1 MFRATS
7 LARTAVLLMPIAAL
21 AQTTQLRPH
30 SMYEPPAASAAKSLA
45 DSTKGV
51 PQDELT
57 TGEKTNWEKTGRY
70 DETVAMMRLYEKRSK
85 FIKVIPFGTTPEGR
99 TMYAAIISKDKAF
112 TPEAAHKTD
121 KAVIL
126 IQSGIHS
133 GEIEG
138 KDTALML
145 MRDMAVTNHPKQAA
159 WLDKA
164 IFVVIP
170 VYEIDGHEDRSPY
183 NRANQNG
190 PDITGTRPQEQQ
202 LNLNRDYIK
211 ADAPETR
218 AFLKLYNTWLP
229 DFMFDN
235 HVTDGA
241 DYQYDVTWD
250 MTHHDDIGPGSRD
263 WVNSRFIPQLNKR
276 MEADGHLV
284 SPYGALRGDGMGFA
298 GGGGSPLA
306 PPAAGG
312 QPARRNNAN
321 SGNNT
326 NNGSSEGAR
335 LQPGRQTQPEQAA
348 LAAEGTPRSPSSAP
362 SGDDRAARQAPAST
376 NGQRDFMVEVFS
388 PRYSHY
394 WSGARNRP
402 CLLVETHSLKLPKT
416 RAWSNYDIMVHSIDI
431 VTEDPQALRKAVR
444 DSDAADAA
452 LAGNKNEKMFLG
464 GKTSAESHPITYHS
478 LKRGTEVSPITG
490 KPVQHFTAE
499 KDDFTV
505 NMHDG
510 VDTTASAPVP
520 TGFLIPAA
528 WSNIAEL
535 LALQGVTMERTT
547 RDLSDQTFDTWR
559 FTDVKKQ
566 TALFEGRTFTDY
578 TPMPVKEK
586 MHMPAGSYYIPMNQ
600 PRARIIMA
608 MLHPQAPDALL
619 RWGFFDAVF
628 GPGGRIGAA
637 EYLSVPIATKEAAD
651 HPELWKEFQTKVDTD
666 PTFAK
671 DPDARLK
678 WWIERS
684 NYQPP
689 AVNKYPIAEVWTKIW

>member
-1 MFRATS
+1 MLRAMS

-30 SMYEPPAASAAKSLA
+30 SMYEPPAAATAKSLA
-45 DSTKGV
+45 DSTAGV

-57 TGEKTNWEKTGRY
+57 TGEKTNFEKTGRY

-99 TMYAAIISKDKAF
+99 TMYAAIVSKDKAF

-121 KAVIL
+121 KAVVL

-138 KDTALML
+138 KDTAMML
-145 MRDMAVTNHPKQAA
+145 IRDMAVTNHPKQAA

-218 AFLKLYNTWLP
+218 AFLALYNTWLP

-250 MTHHDDIGPGSRD
+250 MTHHEDIGPGSRE
-263 WVNSRFIPQLNKR
+263 WVNTRFIPQLNKR

-306 PPAAGG
+306 PPVAGARG
-312 QPARRNNAN
+312 QNNA
-321 SGNNT
+321 
-326 NNGSSEGAR
+326 APA
-335 LQPGRQTQPEQAA
+335 PG
-348 LAAEGTPRSPSSAP
+348 
-362 SGDDRAARQAPAST
+362 GDDRARRAAAPST
-376 NGQRDFMVEVFS
+376 NGLRDFNVEVFS

-431 VTEDPQALRKAVR
+431 ITEDPQALRKAVR

-452 LAGNKNEKMFLG
+452 MAGKPDEKMFLG
-464 GKTSAESHPITYHS
+464 GKTSAESHPIQYHS
-478 LKRGTEVSPITG
+478 LKRATEVSPITG

-520 TGFLIPAA
+520 TGFLIPIA
-528 WSNIAEL
+528 WKSIADE
-535 LALQGVTMERTT
+535 LALQGVTIERTT
-547 RDLSDQTFDTWR
+547 KDLSDQTFDSWR
-559 FTDVKKQ
+559 FTDVSKQ
-566 TALFEGRTFTDY
+566 NFPFEGRTFTDY
-578 TPMPVKEK
+578 KLTPVKEK

-608 MLHPQAPDALL
+608 MLHPAAPDALV
-619 RWGFFDAVF
+619 RWGFFDNIF
-628 GPGGRIGAA
+628 ERMGRIGAA
-637 EYLSVPIATKEAAD
+637 EYLSVPIANKEAAD
-651 HPELWKEFQTKVDTD
+651 HPELWKEFQTKVDSD
-666 PTFAK
+666 PTFAN

-684 NYQPP
+684 NYQPS
-689 AVNKYPIAEVWTKIW
+689 AVNKYPIAEVWTKNW

>member
-1 MFRATS
+1 MLRATS
-7 LARTAVLLMPIAAL
+7 LARTAILLMPIAAL

-30 SMYEPPAASAAKSLA
+30 SMYEPPAAAAAKSLA
-45 DSTKGV
+45 DSTAGV

-57 TGEKTNWEKTGRY
+57 TGEKTNWEKTGLY
-70 DETVAMMRLYEKRSK
+70 DETVALMRLYEKRSK

-138 KDTALML
+138 KDTAMML

-218 AFLKLYNTWLP
+218 NFLKLYNTWLP

-306 PPAAGG
+306 PPAG
-312 QPARRNNAN
+312 
-321 SGNNT
+321 
-326 NNGSSEGAR
+326 GAR
-335 LQPGRQTQPEQAA
+335 GN
-348 LAAEGTPRSPSSAP
+348 GGGGG
-362 SGDDRAARQAPAST
+362 GDDRARRAAPAST
-376 NGQRDFMVEVFS
+376 NGQRDFNVEVFS

-431 VTEDPQALRKAVR
+431 VTEDPQALRKAVK

-452 LAGNKNEKMFLG
+452 LAGKRDQEMFLG
-464 GKTSAESHPITYHS
+464 GKTAASSHPITYHS

-528 WSNIAEL
+528 WSNIADL

-547 RDLSDQTFDTWR
+547 KDLSDQTFDTWR

-566 TALFEGRTFTDY
+566 TGLFEGRTFTDY
-578 TPMPVKEK
+578 TPVAVKEK

-651 HPELWKEFQTKVDTD
+651 HPELWKEFQSKVDSD
-666 PTFAK
+666 PTFAN

-684 NYQPP
+684 NYQPS
-689 AVNKYPIAEVWTKIW
+689 AVNKYPIAEVWTKNW

>member
-1 MFRATS
+1 MPRVA
-7 LARTAVLLMPIAAL
+7 AVLIPLCLVAVFL
-21 AQTTQLRPH
+21 HAQNTQLRPH
-30 SMYEPPAASAAKSLA
+30 SMYEPPAATAAKSLA
-45 DSTKGV
+45 DSTQGT
-51 PQDELT
+51 PQDLLT
-57 TGEKTNWEKTGRY
+57 TGEKTQWEKTGRY
-70 DETVAMMRLYEKRSK
+70 DETVALMRVYEKRSK
-85 FIKVIPFGTTPEGR
+85 YIKVIPFGTTPEGR
-99 TMYAAIISKDKAF
+99 TMYAAIVSKDKAF
-112 TPEAAHKTD
+112 TPDAAHKTS

-138 KDTALML
+138 KDTAMML
-145 MRDMAVTNHPKQAA
+145 MRDMAVTNHPRQSA

-164 IFVVIP
+164 IFVIIP
-170 VYEIDGHEDRSPY
+170 VYEIDGHEDRSPF

-218 AFLKLYNTWLP
+218 AFLRLYNDWLP

-250 MTHHDDIGPGSRD
+250 MTQHEDIGPGSRQ
-263 WVNSRFIPQLNKR
+263 WVTSRFVPELNKR

-306 PPAAGG
+306 PRPTGERK
-312 QPARRNNAN
+312 Q
-321 SGNNT
+321 
-326 NNGSSEGAR
+326 
-335 LQPGRQTQPEQAA
+335 
-348 LAAEGTPRSPSSAP
+348 
-362 SGDDRAARQAPAST
+362 AST
-376 NGQRDFMVEVFS
+376 NESNGRNESNESNARGGQRSAATTRDFMVEVFS
-388 PRYSHY
+388 PRYSHF

-431 VTEDPQALRKAVR
+431 VAETPEAAQQLRKAVR

-452 LAGNKNEKMFLG
+452 MAGNRNVQMFLAG
-464 GKTSAESHPITYHS
+464 KTAATSHPIAYHS
-478 LKRGTEVSPITG
+478 LKRATDVSPITG

-510 VDTTASAPVP
+510 VDTTAAAPVP
-520 TGFLIPAA
+520 TGFLIPIA
-528 WSNIAEL
+528 WKAIADE
-535 LALQGVTMERTT
+535 LALQGVVMERTT
-547 RDLSDQTFDTWR
+547 KDLSDQPFETWR

-566 TALFEGRTFTDY
+566 PYPFEGRTLTDY
-578 TPMPVKEK
+578 TLQPVTEK
-586 MHMPAGSYYIPMNQ
+586 MHMPAGSYYVPLNQ

-608 MLHPQAPDALL
+608 MLHPAAPDALL
-619 RWGFFDAVF
+619 RYGFFDAIF
-628 GPGGRIGAA
+628 GEGRGRIGAA
-637 EYLSVPIATKEAAD
+637 EYLSVPIATKTAAD
-651 HPELWKEFQTKVDTD
+651 HPELQQQFQDKLTQDK
-666 PTFAK
+666 TFAA

-684 NYQPP
+684 NYQPS
-689 AVNKYPIAEVWTKIW
+689 AVNKYPIAEVWNKNW

>member
-1 MFRATS
+1 MLRATS

-30 SMYEPPAASAAKSLA
+30 SMYEPPAAAAAKSLA
-45 DSTKGV
+45 DSTAGT

-57 TGEKTNWEKTGRY
+57 TGEKTNFEKTGLY
-70 DETVAMMRLYEKRSK
+70 DETVALMRLYEKRSK

-138 KDTALML
+138 KDTAMML

-170 VYEIDGHEDRSPY
+170 LYEIDGHEDRSPY

-218 AFLKLYNTWLP
+218 NFLKLYNTWLP

-306 PPAAGG
+306 PPAAGARG
-312 QPARRNNAN
+312 QRNGAAPA
-321 SGNNT
+321 
-326 NNGSSEGAR
+326 
-335 LQPGRQTQPEQAA
+335 
-348 LAAEGTPRSPSSAP
+348 TPPAG
-362 SGDDRAARQAPAST
+362 GDDRAARQAPPT
-376 NGQRDFMVEVFS
+376 KPGQRDFNVEVFS

-444 DSDAADAA
+444 DSEAADAA
-452 LAGNKNEKMFLG
+452 LAGKRDQEMFLG
-464 GKTSAESHPITYHS
+464 GKTAASSHPITYHS
-478 LKRGTEVSPITG
+478 LKRGTDVSPITG

-520 TGFLIPAA
+520 AGFLIPIA
-528 WSNIAEL
+528 WKSIADE
-535 LALQGVTMERTT
+535 LALQGVVMEKTT
-547 RDLSDQTFDTWR
+547 KDLSDQTFETWR
-559 FTDVKKQ
+559 FTDITKQ
-566 TALFEGRTFTDY
+566 NFPFEGRTFTDY
-578 TPMPVKEK
+578 KLTPVKEK

-608 MLHPQAPDALL
+608 MLHPAAPDALV
-619 RWGFFDAVF
+619 RWGFFDNIF
-628 GPGGRIGAA
+628 ERMGRIGAA

-651 HPELWKEFQTKVDTD
+651 HPELWKEFQSKVDSD
-666 PTFAK
+666 PTFAN

-684 NYQPP
+684 NYQPS
-689 AVNKYPIAEVWTKIW
+689 AVNKYPIAEVWTKNW

>member
-1 MFRATS
+1 MLRATA
-7 LARTAVLLMPIAAL
+7 LARTAVLLLPIAAVTSF
-21 AQTTQLRPH
+21 AQSDQVRPH
-30 SMYEPPAASAAKSLA
+30 SMYEPPAAATAKSLA
-45 DSTKGV
+45 DSTAGV

-85 FIKVIPFGTTPEGR
+85 YIKVISYGLTPEGR
-99 TMYAAIISKDKAF
+99 TMYAAVVSKDKAF
-112 TPEAAHKTD
+112 TPEAAHKTN
-121 KAVIL
+121 KAIIY

-138 KDTALML
+138 KDTAMML
-145 MRDMAVTNHPKQAA
+145 MRDMAVTNHPHQAA

-164 IFVVIP
+164 IFIIVP
-170 VYEIDGHEDRSPY
+170 LYEIDGHEDRSPY
-183 NRANQNG
+183 NRAQQQG

-218 AFLKLYNTWLP
+218 NFLKLYNAWLP

-250 MTHHDDIGPGSRD
+250 MTHHDDIGPASRD
-263 WVNSRFIPQLNKR
+263 WVNARFIPQLNKR

-306 PPAAGG
+306 PPV
-312 QPARRNNAN
+312 P
-321 SGNNT
+321 
-326 NNGSSEGAR
+326 GAR
-335 LQPGRQTQPEQAA
+335 GQN
-348 LAAEGTPRSPSSAP
+348 AP
-362 SGDDRAARQAPAST
+362 APVGGGDDRARRAAPAGKP
-376 NGQRDFMVEVFS
+376 GQRDFNVEVFS

-402 CLLVETHSLKLPKT
+402 CLLVETHSLKTAKT

-431 VTEDPQALRKAVR
+431 VAEDPQALRKAVK

-452 LAGNKNEKMFLG
+452 MAGNKNEKMFLAG
-464 GKTSAESHPITYHS
+464 RTSAESHPIMYHS
-478 LKRGTEVSPITG
+478 LKRGSSISPITG

-499 KDDFTV
+499 KDDFIV
-505 NMHDG
+505 QMHDG
-510 VDTTASAPVP
+510 VDTTAAAPVP
-520 TGFLIPAA
+520 LGFLIPAA
-528 WSNIAEL
+528 WSNIADE

-547 RDLSDQTFDTWR
+547 KDLSDQTLDGWR
-559 FTDVKKQ
+559 FADVKKQ
-566 TALFEGRTFTDY
+566 SYPFEGRTFTDY
-578 TPMPVKEK
+578 TVKPVQEK
-586 MHMPAGSYYIPMNQ
+586 MHMPVGSYYVPMNQ

-608 MLHPQAPDALL
+608 MLHPEAPDALA
-619 RWGFFDAVF
+619 RYGFFDAVV
-628 GPGGRIGAA
+628 GEGRGRIGAG
-637 EYLSVPIATKEAAD
+637 EYLSVPIATKMATD
-651 HPELWKEFQTKVDTD
+651 HPELWKEFQSKVDSD
-666 PTFAK
+666 STFAN
-671 DPDARLK
+671 DPDARLR

-684 NYQPP
+684 NYQPS
-689 AVNKYPIAEVWTKIW
+689 AVGRYPIAEVWTKNW

>member
-1 MFRATS
+1 MLRVTS

-30 SMYEPPAASAAKSLA
+30 SMYEPPAAAAAKSLA
-45 DSTKGV
+45 DSTAGV

-57 TGEKTNWEKTGRY
+57 TGEKTNFEKTGRY
-70 DETVAMMRLYEKRSK
+70 DETVALMKLYEKRSK

-138 KDTALML
+138 KDTAMML
-145 MRDMAVTNHPKQAA
+145 MRDMAVTNHPRQAA

-190 PDITGTRPQEQQ
+190 PDVTGTRPQEQQ

-306 PPAAGG
+306 PPVAGARG
-312 QPARRNNAN
+312 QNNAPP
-321 SGNNT
+321 
-326 NNGSSEGAR
+326 A
-335 LQPGRQTQPEQAA
+335 PG
-348 LAAEGTPRSPSSAP
+348 
-362 SGDDRAARQAPAST
+362 GDDRAARQAPPSK
-376 NGQRDFMVEVFS
+376 NGQRDFNVEVFS

-478 LKRGTEVSPITG
+478 LKRGSEISPITG

-510 VDTTASAPVP
+510 VDTTAAAPVP
-520 TGFLIPAA
+520 LGFLIPIA
-528 WSNIAEL
+528 WKSIADE
-535 LALQGVTMERTT
+535 LALQGVTMETT
-547 RDLSDQTFDTWR
+547 TKDLSDQTFDSWR

-566 TALFEGRTFTDY
+566 NFPFEGRTFTDY
-578 TPMPVKEK
+578 TLTPVKEK

-608 MLHPQAPDALL
+608 MLHPEAPDALV
-619 RWGFFDAVF
+619 RWGFFDNIF
-628 GPGGRIGAA
+628 ERMGRIGAA
-637 EYLSVPIATKEAAD
+637 EYLSVPIANKEAAD
-651 HPELWKEFQTKVDTD
+651 HPELWKEFQTKVDSD
-666 PTFAK
+666 PTFAN

-684 NYQPP
+684 NYQPS
-689 AVNKYPIAEVWTKIW
+689 AVNKYPIAEVWTKNW

>member
-1 MFRATS
+1 MLRVTS

-30 SMYEPPAASAAKSLA
+30 SMYEPPAAAAAKSLA
-45 DSTKGV
+45 DSTAGV

-57 TGEKTNWEKTGRY
+57 TGEKTNFEKTGRY
-70 DETVAMMRLYEKRSK
+70 DETVALMKLYEKRSK

-138 KDTALML
+138 KDTAMML

-190 PDITGTRPQEQQ
+190 PDVTGTRPQEQQ

-306 PPAAGG
+306 PPVAGARG
-312 QPARRNNAN
+312 QNNA
-321 SGNNT
+321 
-326 NNGSSEGAR
+326 
-335 LQPGRQTQPEQAA
+335 P
-348 LAAEGTPRSPSSAP
+348 SAP
-362 SGDDRAARQAPAST
+362 GGDDRAARQAPPSK
-376 NGQRDFMVEVFS
+376 NGQRDFNVEVFS

-452 LAGNKNEKMFLG
+452 MAGNKNEKMFLG

-478 LKRGTEVSPITG
+478 LKRGSEVSPITG

-510 VDTTASAPVP
+510 VDTTAAAPVP
-520 TGFLIPAA
+520 LGFLIPIA
-528 WSNIAEL
+528 WKSIADE
-535 LALQGVTMERTT
+535 LALQGVTMETT
-547 RDLSDQTFDTWR
+547 TKDLSDQTFDSWR

-566 TALFEGRTFTDY
+566 NFPFEGRTFTDY
-578 TPMPVKEK
+578 TLTPVKEK

-608 MLHPQAPDALL
+608 MLHPEAPDALV
-619 RWGFFDAVF
+619 RWGFFDNIF
-628 GPGGRIGAA
+628 ERMGRIGAA
-637 EYLSVPIATKEAAD
+637 EYLSVPIANKEAAD
-651 HPELWKEFQTKVDTD
+651 HPELWKEFQTKVDSD
-666 PTFAK
+666 PTFAN

-684 NYQPP
+684 NYQPS
-689 AVNKYPIAEVWTKIW
+689 AVNKYPVAEVWTKNW

>member
-1 MFRATS
+1 MLRATS

-30 SMYEPPAASAAKSLA
+30 SMYEPPAAAAAKSLA
-45 DSTKGV
+45 DSTAGV

-57 TGEKTNWEKTGRY
+57 TGEKTNWEKTGLY

-138 KDTALML
+138 KDTAMML

-170 VYEIDGHEDRSPY
+170 LYEIDGHEDRSPY

-218 AFLKLYNTWLP
+218 NFLKLYNAWLP

-306 PPAAGG
+306 PPAAG
-312 QPARRNNAN
+312 AR
-321 SGNNT
+321 GNG
-326 NNGSSEGAR
+326 GSSG
-335 LQPGRQTQPEQAA
+335 
-348 LAAEGTPRSPSSAP
+348 
-362 SGDDRAARQAPAST
+362 GDDRARRAAPAST
-376 NGQRDFMVEVFS
+376 NGQRDFNVEVFS

-431 VTEDPQALRKAVR
+431 VTEDPQALRKAVK

-452 LAGNKNEKMFLG
+452 LAGKRDQEMFLG
-464 GKTSAESHPITYHS
+464 GKTAASSHPITYHS

-520 TGFLIPAA
+520 AGFLIPIA
-528 WSNIAEL
+528 WKSIADE
-535 LALQGVTMERTT
+535 LALQGVVMEKTT
-547 RDLSDQTFDTWR
+547 KDLSDQTFETWR
-559 FTDVKKQ
+559 FSDITKQ
-566 TALFEGRTFTDY
+566 NFPFEGRTFTDY
-578 TPMPVKEK
+578 KLTPVKEK

-608 MLHPQAPDALL
+608 MLHPAAPDALV
-619 RWGFFDAVF
+619 RWGFFDNIF
-628 GPGGRIGAA
+628 ERMGRIGAA

-651 HPELWKEFQTKVDTD
+651 HPELWKEFQSKVDSD
-666 PTFAK
+666 PTFAN

-684 NYQPP
+684 NYQPS
-689 AVNKYPIAEVWTKIW
+689 AVNKYPIAEVWTKNW

>member
-1 MFRATS
+1 MLRATS

-30 SMYEPPAASAAKSLA
+30 SMYEPPAAAAAKSLA
-45 DSTKGV
+45 DSTAGV

-70 DETVAMMRLYEKRSK
+70 DETVALMRLYEKRSK

-138 KDTALML
+138 KDTAMML
-145 MRDMAVTNHPKQAA
+145 IRDMAVTNHPKQAA

-170 VYEIDGHEDRSPY
+170 LYEIDGHEDRSPY

-218 AFLKLYNTWLP
+218 NFLKLYNAWLP

-306 PPAAGG
+306 PPAAGARG
-312 QPARRNNAN
+312 QRSGAAPA
-321 SGNNT
+321 
-326 NNGSSEGAR
+326 
-335 LQPGRQTQPEQAA
+335 
-348 LAAEGTPRSPSSAP
+348 TPPAG
-362 SGDDRAARQAPAST
+362 GDDRAARQAPPSKP
-376 NGQRDFMVEVFS
+376 GQRDFNVEVFS

-452 LAGNKNEKMFLG
+452 LAGKRDREMFLG
-464 GKTSAESHPITYHS
+464 GKTAATSHPIMYHS
-478 LKRGTEVSPITG
+478 LKRGTDVSPITG

-520 TGFLIPAA
+520 AGFLIPIA
-528 WSNIAEL
+528 WKSIADE
-535 LALQGVTMERTT
+535 LALQGVVMEKTT
-547 RDLSDQTFDTWR
+547 KDLSDQTFETWR
-559 FTDVKKQ
+559 FSDITKQ
-566 TALFEGRTFTDY
+566 NFPFEGRTFTDY
-578 TPMPVKEK
+578 KMTSVKEK

-608 MLHPQAPDALL
+608 MLHPAAPDALV
-619 RWGFFDAVF
+619 RWGFFDNIF
-628 GPGGRIGAA
+628 ERMGRIGAA

-651 HPELWKEFQTKVDTD
+651 HPELWKEFQSKVDSD
-666 PTFAK
+666 PTFAN

-684 NYQPP
+684 NYQPS
-689 AVNKYPIAEVWTKIW
+689 AVNKYPIAEVWTKNW